1 MGTRTPAREYE
12 AFEPTTDWARA
23 GGFDTF
29 RIHLPGFTK
38 DQLKVQLTS
47 TGNLRVTGE
56 RPVSG
61 NKWIQFRLERPIS
74 SNHDDTNVS
83 AKFENSILLVK
94 FPKIIVQAEPR
105 PEAKPAVQPIKP
117 PEPTPPVEPPKTGQ
131 KQDTKEPPKAEKAP
145 VPAKQTQEKPK
156 KSTEDEAKYGPE
168 TALQKKK
175 SEDLAQ
181 RKATEEDH
189 KWGETAN
196 IGKRMEKAGT
206 SDAGDI
212 GKPRAEIYKENV
224 GSYVTNPRKLRNL
237 MNTMVA
243 ALLILVLGLY
253 VKHVL
258 RSLGTPKSDP
268 EL

>member
-1 MGTRTPAREYE
+1 MGTRTPAREYK
-12 AFEPTTDWARA
+12 AFKPTTDWARE

-38 DQLKVQLTS
+38 DQLKVQISS
-47 TGNLRVTGE
+47 TGYLRVTGE

-61 NKWIQFRLERPIS
+61 NTWIQFRLEIPIS
-74 SNHDDTNVS
+74 SNYDDNNVS
-83 AKFENSILLVK
+83 AKFENSFLLVQ

-105 PEAKPAVQPIKP
+105 REAKPAVQPIKP
-117 PEPTPPVEPPKTGQ
+117 PEPTPPVEPAP
-131 KQDTKEPPKAEKAP
+131 AEKAP

-224 GSYVTNPRKLRNL
+224 GSYVTNPKKLRNL

-243 ALLILVLGLY
+243 ALLIVVLGLY